1 MDATFTIGQLVRLRA
16 DPSKSGPVIEIVPP
30 IGAATRYRVFH
41 GPSEIRDYYADQ
53 LEAAETL
60 SSPDEFLA
68 AIADGRIVDVDV
80 FHARLTAS
88 RLARPQVD
96 NLYALQAAR
105 IKYIPFQFKPLL
117 RFLRADQPR
126 LLIADEVGVGK
137 TIEAGLILKELQTR
151 QDLGNVLIVCPKDLV
166 EKWRMEMRRFDED
179 FRPLTAETL
188 RYCLREAHL
197 DGAWP
202 AQYARAIAHLEL
214 LRMDEYLTGSSG
226 RRFRPGLRTLTPAPH
241 FDVVIVDEAHHLR
254 NPETNSHTLARFLCE
269 VSEAVLFLS
278 ATPVHVGSRNLFT
291 LLNLLRPDLFP
302 DQAVFDEIVE
312 PNRHITTAMRHIRGR
327 QPRDAWQREA
337 AVALGNAVTTSWG
350 RQVLAP
356 DPRLTAWQQRL
367 QTDAPVSN
375 GDRVRCLRD
384 LEEMHSLSHVMNRTR
399 RRDIGRFTIREPRT
413 VSVPFTLEQQRF
425 YEELITLRRDVLVL
439 SHDPRVAGLVTDTL
453 QRQAASCLSALVP
466 TLDTFLRTG
475 RFSAASVTD
484 APEKEDDEFDLP
496 AHLIQRARD
505 LRKLAAALPADD
517 RKLDQ
522 LVAIV
527 RNALAADGPGKVLVF
542 SFFLHTLGY
551 LERKLG
557 AHGYRVAVVSGRVE
571 DTERERLRER
581 FRLPRADSEAVDIL
595 LSSEVGCEGLDYE
608 FCDQLVNYD
617 IPWNPMRVEQRIGR
631 IDRFGQRS
639 EKVHIFNFITPG
651 TVEERIFF
659 RCFERL
665 GVFRDTIGDLEEVLG
680 EVVQDL
686 TRVALDPALT
696 PQQAEEKARQA
707 ADNAIRL
714 IDEQRRMEDESG
726 TLLGLDQAFVE
737 EVDSL
742 VAEGRFVSSDDVR
755 RMIERFVEEPGLGGR
770 LAPDD
775 GHPGLFR
782 LRLNKDA
789 RAALLEKVRA
799 LKRHDRPTATFSR
812 WLDGDDPYLLLAFE
826 QEAAL
831 EHRDVP
837 FVTPVHPLARIAIA
851 HWTAAEGALVS
862 RLTVQDESL
871 PAGRYLFVCDLWE
884 AIAVKP
890 ELRLVPFAWDLDD
903 TRVVPE
909 VSSSLLRLLSG
920 GERPSDAPALPTAI
934 VEQGLEHLG
943 EEAHRRYVETRTKLR
958 DANETLVVR
967 KLASLDAHYRSRL
980 ARVQAERS
988 AATDP
993 RIARMKEA
1001 EQARIE
1007 RDYEQKRKVIESR
1020 RDADIISQR
1029 VAAGILE
1036 IRHGE

>member
-1 MDATFTIGQLVRLRA
+1 
-16 DPSKSGPVIEIVPP
+16 
-30 IGAATRYRVFH
+30 
-41 GPSEIRDYYADQ
+41 
-53 LEAAETL
+53 
-60 SSPDEFLA
+60 
-68 AIADGRIVDVDV
+68 
-80 FHARLTAS
+80 
-88 RLARPQVD
+88 
-96 NLYALQAAR
+96 
-105 IKYIPFQFKPLL
+105 
-117 RFLRADQPR
+117 
-126 LLIADEVGVGK
+126 
-137 TIEAGLILKELQTR
+137 
-151 QDLGNVLIVCPKDLV
+151 
-166 EKWRMEMRRFDED
+166 MEMRRFDED

-202 AQYARAIAHLEL
+202 AQYARSIAHVEL
-214 LRMDEYLTGSSG
+214 LRMDEYLTGPSG
-226 RRFRPGLRTLTPAPH
+226 RHSRPGLLSLNPAPH

-254 NPETNSHTLARFLCE
+254 NPETNSHTLARFLCD

-312 PNRHITTAMRHIRGR
+312 PNPHIATAMRHIRSR
-327 QPRDAWQREA
+327 APHDSWQDEA
-337 AVALGNAVTTSWG
+337 AVALGHAAATSWG
-350 RQVLAP
+350 RQVLAQ
-356 DPRLTAWQQRL
+356 DSRFTQWQQNL
-367 QTDAPVSN
+367 QKDAALSD
-375 GDRVRCLRD
+375 GDRIRCLRD
-384 LEEMHSLSHVMNRTR
+384 LEEVHSLAHVMNRTR

-413 VSVPFTLEQQRF
+413 VSVPFTAEQQRF
-425 YEELITLRRDVLVL
+425 YDELIAFRRDVLAL
-439 SHDPRVAGLVTDTL
+439 NYDPRVAGLVTDTL
-453 QRQAASCLSALVP
+453 QRQAASCLPALVP
-466 TLDTFLRTG
+466 ALDAFLRTG

-484 APEKEDDEFDLP
+484 VTEEDSEFDLP
-496 AHLIQRARD
+496 PHLIQRARD
-505 LRKLAAALPADD
+505 LRNLAAALPAGDP
-517 RKLDQ
+517 KLDQ
-522 LVAIV
+522 LLAIV
-527 RNALAADGPGKVLVF
+527 RTALAANGPGKVLVF
-542 SFFLHTLGY
+542 SFFLHTLRY
-551 LERKLG
+551 LEGKLRTD
-557 AHGYRVAVVSGRVE
+557 GYRVAVVSGRVE
-571 DTERERLRER
+571 DAERERLRER
-581 FRLPRADSEAVDIL
+581 FRLPRTDPDALDVL

-639 EKVHIFNFITPG
+639 DKVQIFNFITPG

-686 TRVALDPALT
+686 TRVALDAALT

-714 IDEQRRMEDESG
+714 IEEQRRMEEESG

-737 EVDSL
+737 EVEAL
-742 VAEGRFVSSDDVR
+742 VAEGRFVSADDVR
-755 RMIERFVEEPGLGGR
+755 QMTERFVEEPALGGR

-775 GHPGLFR
+775 RHPGLFR

-799 LKRHDRPTATFSR
+799 LKRHDRPSVAFTR
-812 WLDGDDPYLLLAFE
+812 WLEGDDPHLLLAFE

-831 EHRDVP
+831 EHRDIP

-851 HWTAAEGALVS
+851 HWADAKDPLVS
-862 RLTVQDESL
+862 RLAVQDDEL

-884 AIAVKP
+884 TIAVKP
-890 ELRLVPFAWDLDD
+890 GLRLVTLAWDVD
-903 TRVVPE
+903 TARVAPE
-909 VSSSLLRLLSG
+909 VSSSLLRLLN
-920 GERPSDAPALPTAI
+920 RAQALPDATGLPAAI
-934 VEQGLEHLG
+934 VEQGLSHLA
-943 EEAHRRYVETRTKLR
+943 EEAHRLYLEARAKLR
-958 DANETLVVR
+958 DANQTLVAR
-967 KLASLDAHYRSRL
+967 KLASLDAYYRNRL
-980 ARVQAERS
+980 ARVQAEQS

-1001 EQARIE
+1001 EEARIE
-1007 RDYEQKRKVIESR
+1007 RDYDQKRKAIESR
-1020 RDADIISQR
+1020 RDADIVSQR

-1036 IRHGE
+1036 IRRGE